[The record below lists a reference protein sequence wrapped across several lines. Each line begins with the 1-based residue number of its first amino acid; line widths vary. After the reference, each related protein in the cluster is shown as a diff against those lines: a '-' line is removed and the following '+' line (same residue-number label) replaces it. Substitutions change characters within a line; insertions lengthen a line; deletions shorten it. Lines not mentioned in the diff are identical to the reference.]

1 MVAVFRLEKMEFKA
15 RLGYIVRSC
24 MEKGKEGKGR
34 EGNRREEK
42 RRAEEER
49 RGEKRR
55 VGEGGA
61 GERGREER
69 GGESYLVLVA
79 SAECLQQ
86 MPALCKSKSTLLMAV
101 TLCGLCRP
109 GVWALSALSCFTHS
123 NLFKACHGPLRWV
136 LETEAQ
142 ET

>member
-24 MEKGKEGKGR
+24 MERGKEGKGK

-55 VGEGGA
+55 VGKGGA
-61 GERGREER
+61 GERGREAR

-86 MPALCKSKSTLLMAV
+86 MPALCKSKSNALAG
-101 TLCGLCRP
+101 CDR
-109 GVWALSALSCFTHS
+109 VWSVQTRSMGIKC
-123 NLFKACHGPLRWV
+123 PVV
-136 LETEAQ
+136 LHTQ
-142 ET
+142 QFI